1 MPLVGAGH
9 AEITPLRVTTCKS
22 QNQGTVSSASL
33 GDSLHGPI
41 REQSLSY
48 AATPKERP
56 TQRCTVL
63 ASSEAG
69 WQPASISGNTI
80 SSGSGHWFLGWIS
93 NYFQG
98 ILYVKGNMMLHNS
111 TFRGRVV

>member
-41 REQSLSY
+41 REQSLQLCSNPQGMSNS
-48 AATPKERP
+48 ALH
-56 TQRCTVL
+56 C
-63 ASSEAG
+63 AG
-69 WQPASISGNTI
+69 QLS
-80 SSGSGHWFLGWIS
+80 
-93 NYFQG
+93 
-98 ILYVKGNMMLHNS
+98 
-111 TFRGRVV
+111 GRVAACLHLRQHHQLWLRALVSWLDLKLLSKDIICQRQHDAT